1 LLIKEKFQMP
11 EKCSH
16 LAFEHD
22 ALHKYHLDLADYIRQ
37 CWSYDES
44 EVESAMAPAGDFPAN
59 PYFENLLSVCY
70 QASMLRE
77 EEHQVRLRLILAS
90 PGRFSAEEFPPMG
103 LHRQIFTR
111 PRACTEFELRKLSPA
126 AAFARTLV
134 GVELNQQ
141 NQWQIWGLVHSG
153 KRWLQSYQGG
163 RQMPPEI
170 PPVPVIHLAGPGRLA
185 VLRGMNT
192 LADLVGG
199 RIITPDLN
207 VFEAKW
213 LQDYFLPAR
222 MELMSLVH
230 SSAAGPRSL
239 STLIDPT
246 IMRIIG
252 RHVMM
257 RVITTMRNIHRGGTF
272 LYLPDDR
279 SEEFTAPNPLITIK
293 YQFHKRGVQ
302 PRLLDLMNQT
312 LQSLITDYG
321 EELKEGMLLSW
332 QDYISINSNSL
343 SLLDEAIFEV
353 AHQLAD
359 FAGVDGAV
367 VLTNK
372 SRVLGFGAMIKGDFD
387 QVPTVGRAV
396 DVEGEKRRQ
405 EVTESLGTRHR
416 SVFYLCHQVPDAMGI
431 VISQDGSARLIKWK
445 DGLVTY
451 WEQAISIPLKMA

>member
-1 LLIKEKFQMP
+1 MS

-37 CWSYDES
+37 CWSIDEQ
-44 EVESAMAPAGDFPAN
+44 EVEPETSATGVLPAN
-59 PYFENLLSVCY
+59 PFFENLLSICY

-77 EEHQVRLRLILAS
+77 EEHPVRLRLILAG
-90 PGRFSAEEFPPMG
+90 PEQFSAQEFPPMG
-103 LHRQIFTR
+103 LHRQIFTH
-111 PRACTEFELRKLSPA
+111 PRACNEFELRKLSPA
-126 AAFARTLV
+126 AAFSRTLV

-141 NQWQIWGLVHSG
+141 NEWQIWGLVHSG
-153 KRWLQSYQGG
+153 NRWLQSYQGG
-163 RQMPPEI
+163 RKMPPEI

-185 VLRGMNT
+185 VLRGPHT

-207 VFEAKW
+207 VFEAQW
-213 LQDYFLPAR
+213 LQDFFLPAR
-222 MELMSLVH
+222 MELLSLIH
-230 SSAAGPRSL
+230 SSSTGSQSL

-246 IMRIIG
+246 IMRNIG

-257 RVITTMRNIHRGGTF
+257 RIISTMRNFHRGGTF

-293 YQFHKRGVQ
+293 YQFHKRGIR
-302 PRLLDLMNQT
+302 PRLLDLMNRI
-312 LQSLITDYG
+312 LQSLIADYG
-321 EELKEGMLLSW
+321 EELQEGMLLSW
-332 QDYISINSNSL
+332 QDYITINSNSL

-387 QVPTVGRAV
+387 QVPVVARAV

-405 EVTESLGTRHR
+405 ELTESLGTRHR
-416 SVFYLCHQVPDAMGI
+416 SVFYLCHQIPEALGI